1 MKKFYCS
8 AMIFLH
14 LFFLHHE
21 DGTPLLAYLLAVERK
36 ESGAGRVCM
45 SPSGFFSDYQMGRRL
60 KASLLPDGRP
70 MVRNLPIHSWEIRL
84 EMIDMALI
92 LIVGDEPDA
101 CRMLQRILL
110 SFGHSVQAFT
120 ESEKAI
126 RWLED
131 NVPDLTLVDIDSR
144 GSDSIGVLEAIQ
156 NRRADNKA
164 VMITGNLS
172 AETARRAMELG
183 IQDYLVKPVE
193 IDELEEWVGKALGL
207 IL

>member
-1 MKKFYCS
+1 
-8 AMIFLH
+8 
-14 LFFLHHE
+14 
-21 DGTPLLAYLLAVERK
+21 
-36 ESGAGRVCM
+36 
-45 SPSGFFSDYQMGRRL
+45 MGRRL
-60 KASLLPDGRP
+60 KTFLLPDGRP